1 MRYHILLSSLFFAF
15 TLLATPE
22 LVTVAD
28 CGNPGKKV
36 PFGDVPNPYLRGE
49 VAYPYRIGK
58 SEVTNAEYAEFLN
71 VCAKTSDP
79 YNLFDDKMPIVRT
92 GKAGAWQYAPLPG
105 EENNAV
111 TFVSKVNAARYCN
124 FLSTGSLER
133 GAYVIAKKL
142 RENGKEFDAIIG
154 YRDLTTPDAPRI
166 YYLPDMH
173 EFLKA
178 GWYDGNSGYLEI
190 TPETRNNVSHYGIVN
205 HAAKVREH
213 MDNKYYAGAP
223 FVLGAD
229 DAVSTFAALNT
240 VMFWQQPEYEGRAET
255 GFRVAATAPL
265 QFGDRLNH
273 DNNFFFDRATPAK
286 LRVRNDGPA
295 RQTAFTLELRDFAD
309 QIVWTKKL
317 APTLNSGVNDIP
329 LELPARDGYYE
340 LSVTPGDPLFDCQT
354 LKIPLALMYD
364 QIDNGADGNFGFTC
378 HITRR
383 ERRYSFEEFDF
394 ALLRKLGVSIV
405 RVDVGFEDLDGSQTV
420 LKRIHAAGLKPL
432 GIISASI
439 IKNPAAIAAN
449 RETHGDA
456 VAKWAKYGVPAD
468 YAWYAE
474 NVYNL
479 ISENKAYV
487 KDWEFGN
494 EPTYWD
500 CLPEDYAQALKVGHL
515 AAKLADP
522 SCNVMA
528 GDLNAIHAPVFKV
541 KGGDFCDS
549 IATHI
554 YGFYVPMFWG
564 VAGKMRELNGWKNA
578 ANIAGKPVWITEIGG
593 CTYSSMHM
601 IPVRT
606 MDEVRRYQ
614 AIHQPKI
621 MAGGLAFGASKVIPY
636 NFRDVPL
643 DSLEEEFGMLDRY
656 GMPKPGAASYRAAAK
671 LLGNAKFAGF
681 LQDHSFKAGETAGL
695 LFQDARNRD
704 ILVVWRNDPYGFDQ
718 FKIPFFEIVKA
729 PQTVNIKAEGS
740 QVELFD
746 MSGGISTLPVLSGTV
761 MIPVSEYPVYVRGKL
776 IAQTAKVSTA
786 HDIAKLEF
794 PAAKVKILPNYK
806 SRACDLMSGV
816 FPALQAGT
824 RDTVKIHVYN
834 LKNEPLTGTLRL
846 TPRSNWREWAWQVSP
861 AAVQLDIPAN
871 GMGEGI
877 FTVPAP
883 RGAKDGQLF
892 YLDAAFETAPGVAF
906 TDTVAFRSL
915 EKSLASADWITYAKG
930 FQLAAA
936 ANNTQVKIT
945 WDKDHANF
953 VSFYLRTLRFF
964 AADAATVNSDIVI
977 PVRPEGAN
985 VSAVS
990 VLFMDRDNETFQLKQ
1005 DIGLNPGEWT
1015 LVRFNAASLLGN
1027 SVIIHKGGD
1036 GKIDFPVRLLG
1047 FNFDL
1052 KSAEDNGGIWLKDY
1066 QTEQPKAR
1074 WTPGEWTVY
1083 GEGYKLIPSKNG
1095 ESVTIERIPGKR
1107 AYASLFAVKPPVIA
1121 KDEQSWPKTVEIG
1134 FTPSKVGIHAVSF
1147 LVQDAA
1153 GETFQIKIDRK
1164 PVIDQPQTVKFELKQ
1179 FIDGNKL
1186 ITYGGN
1192 NDKKLDY
1199 PVKLL
1204 GFNFEFDKS
1213 DEAST
1218 LAVTPPE
1225 FDRTEA
1231 PDSAG
1236 GGGAIAMD

>member
-1 MRYHILLSSLFFAF
+1 MRYHIH
-15 TLLATPE
+15 LLALLYTVSLAAAPE
-22 LVTVAD
+22 LVMVAD
-28 CGNPGKKV
+28 GGNPGKKV

-58 SEVTNAEYAEFLN
+58 SEITNAEYAEFLN
-71 VCAKTSDP
+71 ACAAKSDL
-79 YNLFDDKMPIVRT
+79 YDLFNDKMKIART
-92 GKAGAWQYAPLPG
+92 GKTGAWQYAPLPG

-111 TFVSKVNAARYCN
+111 TYVSKVNAARYCN
-124 FLSTGSLER
+124 FLTSGTPER
-133 GAYVIAKKL
+133 GAYAIAKRL
-142 RENGKEFDAIIG
+142 RENGKAFDTIVG
-154 YRDLTTPDAPRI
+154 YRDLTFPETARV

-173 EFLKA
+173 EFFKA
-178 GWYDGNSGYLEI
+178 GWYDGNGNYVEV
-190 TPETRNNVSHYGIVN
+190 TPETRSNPSHYGIVN
-205 HAAKVREH
+205 FAANLREH

-240 VMFWQQPEYEGRAET
+240 VMFWQQPEYEGRAES

-265 QFGDRLNH
+265 QIGDRLNH

-295 RQTAFTLELRDFAD
+295 RQAALTLQLRDFAD
-309 QIVWTKKL
+309 QIVWTKKIT
-317 APTLNSGVNDIP
+317 PTLAAGVND
-329 LELPARDGYYE
+329 LAVELPVRDGYYE
-340 LSVTPGDPLFDCQT
+340 LAVTPEDPIFNRQT
-354 LKIPLALMYD
+354 LKIPLAVMLD
-364 QIDNGADGNFGFTC
+364 QVDNGAGGNFGFTC

-394 ALLRKLGVSIV
+394 KLLRQLGVSVV
-405 RVDVGFEDLDGSQTV
+405 RVDVGFEDTDGSQTV
-420 LKRIHAAGLKPL
+420 LKRIHDAGLKPL
-432 GIISASI
+432 AIISASI
-439 IKNPAAIAAN
+439 IKNPAALAAN
-449 RETHGDA
+449 REAHPEI
-456 VAKWAKYGVPAD
+456 VAKWTKYGIAAD

-474 NVYNL
+474 NVYHL
-479 ISENKAYV
+479 ISANKEYV

-500 CLPEDYAQALKVGHL
+500 CLPEDYAQALKAGQI

-541 KGGDFCDS
+541 KGGEFCDS

-564 VAGKMRELNGWKNA
+564 VAGKMRELNSWKNA
-578 ANIAGKPVWITEIGG
+578 ANIAEKPVWITEIGG

-606 MDEVRRYQ
+606 LDEVRRYQ
-614 AIHQPKI
+614 AVHQPKI
-621 MAGGLAFGASKVIPY
+621 MAGGIAFGADKVIPY

-656 GMPKPGAASYRAAAK
+656 GLPKPGAASYRATAK
-671 LLGNAKFAGF
+671 LLGNAKFTGF
-681 LQDHSFKAGETAGL
+681 LQDHSFKVGEIAGL
-695 LFQDARNRD
+695 IFKDAQKRD
-704 ILVVWRNDPYGFDQ
+704 VIVCWRNDPYGFDQ
-718 FKIPFFEIVKA
+718 FKIPFFDLIK
-729 PQTVNIKAEGS
+729 PSQTIAVKAEGRE
-740 QVELFD
+740 VELFD
-746 MSGGISTLPVLSGTV
+746 MSGGASTLPVENGIV
-761 MIPVSEYPVYVRGKL
+761 MIPVSEYPVFVRGKL
-776 IAQTAKVSTA
+776 IAQTANVSTA
-786 HDIAKLEF
+786 HNIAKLEL

-816 FPALQAGT
+816 FNSLQAGT

-834 LKNEPLTGTLRL
+834 LQNKPLSGVLTL
-846 TPRSNWREWAWQVSP
+846 TPRSNWREWAWPVEP
-861 AAVQLDIPAN
+861 AQIKLDIPAN
-871 GMGEGI
+871 GMGEGE
-877 FTVPAP
+877 FNVPAP
-883 RGAKDGQLF
+883 RSAKEGQLF

-906 TDTVAFRSL
+906 TDTVAIRSA
-915 EKSLASADWITYAKG
+915 EKSLALADWITYAKG

-936 ANNTQVKIT
+936 ADKTQVKIT

-953 VSFYLRTLRFF
+953 VSFYLRTPRAF
-964 AADAATVNSDIVI
+964 AADAAKLDGDIVL
-977 PVRPEGAN
+977 PVRPEGVN
-985 VSAVS
+985 VGAVS
-990 VLFMDRDNETFQLKQ
+990 ILFMDQQNETFQLKQ
-1005 DIGLNPGEWT
+1005 DITIAPGEWT
-1015 LVRFNAASLLGN
+1015 IVRFNTAALLGN
-1027 SVIIHKGGD
+1027 SVIIHKGGN

-1052 KSAEDNGGIWLKDY
+1052 KSADDTGSITLKDY
-1066 QTEQPKAR
+1066 RTEKSKAR

-1095 ESVTIERIPGKR
+1095 ETVTVERTPGKR
-1107 AYASLFAVKPPVIA
+1107 AYVSLFAVKPPVLA
-1121 KDEQSWPKTVEIG
+1121 KDGQSWPQTVEIC
-1134 FTPSKVGIHAVSF
+1134 FTPDKVGLHAVSF

-1153 GETFQIKIDRK
+1153 GETFQLKL
-1164 PVIDQPQTVKFELKQ
+1164 DQKTAPGEQQTAKFELKQ
-1179 FIDGNKL
+1179 FTDGAKL
-1186 ITYGGN
+1186 IAYGGN
-1192 NDKKLDY
+1192 NDKKIDY

-1225 FDRTEA
+1225 FDRPDT

-1236 GGGAIAMD
+1236 GGGAVAME